1 MQGWLLVIELGDF
14 TFTSATPLNDLLW
27 FVAGL
32 VILAGLSTAVLLW
45 NRRAHR
51 DPFI

>member
-1 MQGWLLVIELGDF
+1 MQIWPIVIELGNF
-14 TFTSATPLNDLLW
+14 TLTSATPLNELLW

-32 VILAGLSTAVLLW
+32 LILAVLSTAVLWW

>member
-1 MQGWLLVIELGDF
+1 MQNWPIVIELGDF
-14 TFTSATPLNDLLW
+14 SLTSATPLSELAW

-32 VILAGLSTAVLLW
+32 VILTGLSTAVLWW

-51 DPFI
+51 DPFS